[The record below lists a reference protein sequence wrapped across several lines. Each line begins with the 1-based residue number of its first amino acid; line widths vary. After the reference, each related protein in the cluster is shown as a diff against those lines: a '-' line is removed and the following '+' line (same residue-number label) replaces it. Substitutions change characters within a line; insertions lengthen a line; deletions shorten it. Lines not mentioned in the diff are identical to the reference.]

1 MCHDVRI
8 PIPIPW
14 CPYPTPC
21 LSTYIHVYIIVYVC
35 DDVCV
40 YLIVFVFALF
50 SLLLSLSLL
59 LFSFFFFSCSL
70 LACGKACPWAEAAGL
85 ISLVYASVLFY
96 LIIIH
101 QYTCI
106 VCVYVPL
113 CIVQCMCIHHVLCM
127 YPTDVC
133 MYIVQCVLCC
143 VHAALCI
150 HSSIHT
156 VLCSTDYL
164 CMVCH
169 SVQPVCITYMLCI
182 ACYLFFSM
190 FVYNKKALC
199 IIHNAYLKLILVSN
213 IFYLFW
219 RARKMR
225 GHPVASQ
232 NSGNTFVMC
241 FSDIFETKKSSRVS
255 EIVL

>member
-21 LSTYIHVYIIVYVC
+21 LPTYIHVYIIVYVC

-50 SLLLSLSLL
+50 FLLLSLSLL
-59 LFSFFFFSCSL
+59 LFSLFFFSYSL
-70 LACGKACPWAEAAGL
+70 LACGKVCPWAGAAGL
-85 ISLVYASVLFY
+85 IFLVYVNVLFY
-96 LIIIH
+96 LIIIQQH
-101 QYTCI
+101 TCI
-106 VCVYVPL
+106 VCVYVSL
-113 CIVQCMCIHHVLCM
+113 CIVQCMYIHHVLCM

-150 HSSIHT
+150 HSSIHA

-164 CMVCH
+164 YIVCPC
-169 SVQPVCITYMLCI
+169 VQPVCTTYMLCI
-182 ACYLFFSM
+182 VCYLFFSIQTN
-190 FVYNKKALC
+190 NKRHC
-199 IIHNAYLKLILVSN
+199 VIIHNAYIKLILFSN

-219 RARKMR
+219 RACEMR

-232 NSGNTFVMC
+232 NSGNTFAVC
-241 FSDIFETKKSSRVS
+241 FSDTSERKSHQMLLRDV
-255 EIVL
+255 